1 MMNLLTQM
9 SLIIYGKE
17 ANKMET
23 IFKFSNI
30 GENLGTRIL
39 GETTFKYDI

>member
-1 MMNLLTQM
+1 MV
-9 SLIIYGKE
+9 KE

-30 GENLGTRIL
+30 GENLGTRML
-39 GETTFKYDI
+39 GEITFKYDI